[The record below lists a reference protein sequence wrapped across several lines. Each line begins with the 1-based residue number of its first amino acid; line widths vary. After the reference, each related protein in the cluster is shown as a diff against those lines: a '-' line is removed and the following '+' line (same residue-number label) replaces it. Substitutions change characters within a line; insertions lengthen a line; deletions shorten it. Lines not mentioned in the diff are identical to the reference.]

1 MNPNAGAMNPN
12 DFLSTLG
19 GLLQS
24 TQAKDS
30 AVAKQRA
37 VRARFENMG
46 ANMRALD
53 LMLKLRKVEP
63 EDAEMLLRDAL
74 RYCRWASMKVG
85 EQASLFG
92 SDDAQAPSEKARGE
106 WTEAQAYEEGYAAG
120 KAGRSGTD
128 HRFVAGT
135 PVHQRFYQGWVD
147 GQTLLAEMLGK
158 ERPPTGEPLKPERKK
173 AGAKPKAGATPVAGK
188 PKGRRGAKAKGGEAQ
203 A

>member
-1 MNPNAGAMNPN
+1 MSDASGAMSPN

-24 TQAKDS
+24 TQVKDT

-37 VRARFENMG
+37 VRARFEKMG
-46 ANMRALD
+46 CNMRALD
-53 LMLKLRKVEP
+53 LMLKLRKMEP

-74 RYCRWASMKVG
+74 RYSRWANMKIG
-85 EQASLFG
+85 EQAGLFA
-92 SDDAQAPSEKARGE
+92 SDDADVPSEKARGE
-106 WTEAQAYEEGYAAG
+106 WTEAQAYEEGYSAG

-128 HRFVAGT
+128 HRFTPGT
-135 PVHQRFYQGWVD
+135 PVHQQFYRGWVD
-147 GQTLLAEMLGK
+147 GQTVLAEMLGK

-173 AGAKPKAGATPVAGK
+173 AGTKPKKGATPVVGK
-188 PKGRRGAKAKGGEAQ
+188 PRGRRSERAKDAEAT